1 MGSSVEV
8 MVLLVG
14 LAVML
19 GVIVGMAAGLL
30 AWLNGSSATVAIR
43 HGGVA
48 FGGTVTLPI
57 LITTTSGL
65 L

>member
-1 MGSSVEV
+1 MGRSIEV
-8 MVLLVG
+8 RVLLIG

-30 AWLNGSSATVAIR
+30 AWLSGSSAPVAIR

-48 FGGTVTLPI
+48 FGGAVTLSI
-57 LITTTSGL
+57 LIMTALGL